1 MKDHEDIA
9 VILVDQYKLKGS
21 DTSFLKKK
29 MEYAP
34 DAIGILV
41 TGFAAM
47 EAVADTLS
55 KGQIFYFINKSWS
68 FIEMNLTLKRALYTY
83 QLSTSNKKLKALTE
97 QQEGENLEVQLNL
110 LQCQVNPHFL
120 FNCFNNISA
129 MVGDNIP
136 ALNFVK
142 NLAEMYR
149 FTFKENN
156 NYLSTLLEE
165 KQFIDRYIYIQ
176 QERFGDSLI
185 IDNLMAVDLE
195 SYKIPKSSLLLL
207 VENAIKHNVSTKERP
222 LRISIQVIEDYLVV
236 LNNYQ
241 PKKFVNSTRFGQKNL
256 IKRY

>member
-1 MKDHEDIA
+1 M
-9 VILVDQYKLKGS
+9 ILVDQYKLKGS

-97 QQEGENLEVQLNL
+97 QQARENLEVQLNL

-142 NLAEMYR
+142 NLADMYR

-156 NYLSTLLEE
+156 NY
-165 KQFIDRYIYIQ
+165 
-176 QERFGDSLI
+176 
-185 IDNLMAVDLE
+185 
-195 SYKIPKSSLLLL
+195 
-207 VENAIKHNVSTKERP
+207 
-222 LRISIQVIEDYLVV
+222 
-236 LNNYQ
+236 
-241 PKKFVNSTRFGQKNL
+241 
-256 IKRY
+256 